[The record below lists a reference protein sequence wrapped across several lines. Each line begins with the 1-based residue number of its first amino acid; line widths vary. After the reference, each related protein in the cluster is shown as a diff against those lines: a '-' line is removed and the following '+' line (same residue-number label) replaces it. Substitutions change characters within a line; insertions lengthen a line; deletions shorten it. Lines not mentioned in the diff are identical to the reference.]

1 MIINMTFRT
10 PYGAFAALYAL
21 TISRASLGATAKEGR
36 SLAIGVALSAAYV
49 LLGAT
54 LALGDPTWRFL
65 WVIATL
71 FTIFYA
77 IRVLTDSTAA
87 SRFGYLTVITLPLWD
102 AHISTELKIENT
114 LWAVF
119 MITLAGVITLV
130 VDLVFKDLRPGDDL
144 MDSITERLTSVEQLL
159 NSYASGHPPDE
170 ATTENITRL
179 ALNGTSRL
187 RRMLHG
193 VPSPLHHTEQ

>member
-1 MIINMTFRT
+1 
-10 PYGAFAALYAL
+10 
-21 TISRASLGATAKEGR
+21 
-36 SLAIGVALSAAYV
+36 
-49 LLGAT
+49 
-54 LALGDPTWRFL
+54 
-65 WVIATL
+65 
-71 FTIFYA
+71 
-77 IRVLTDSTAA
+77 
-87 SRFGYLTVITLPLWD
+87 GYLTVITLPLWD

-119 MITLAGVITLV
+119 MITIAGVITLV

-159 NSYASGHPPDE
+159 NSYASGHPPDQ
-170 ATTENITRL
+170 ATIENITRL

-193 VPSPLHHTEQ
+193 VPSPLHHTEQIGAGISLAGRAVDLAANLAALPIHIDERDRSRIRYLAKRIAVIRA